1 MEKSDKTKWFIAISA
16 MLAIIVL
23 TYIKCTTDIWNSA
36 TFICQLLAVVELAYG
51 LRIAEIAKKRKKS
64 YQLSAAERHAYTQYL
79 YQKQYYRYPVL
90 ANQMFFIMVRMDI
103 QMENYDR
110 AEEELEKIIVE
121 KCSTEQL
128 KLYYYMK
135 IIVLVASDAKEKIQ
149 ENRMRYLAIPDV
161 KGVYPLEAELDM
173 WIKQNNIAKMTEA
186 VKKAAA
192 EKKEHPLRTG
202 IISAILAYS
211 MAFYGLWYG
220 INRDAGY
227 EVRQHFAE
235 ISVAFITVSLAL
247 LIIWGIVSIYRR
259 NCQELSVPSGK
270 NKATLIVIYGAAAIF
285 ALIIIGSVG
294 MNVFFG
300 INWTESVAGE
310 NGKYTYIAVKED
322 YGSERR
328 YRTNNPFIMRSVD
341 SLLPSPAITDEKEDE
356 ENAPDTD
363 NGNSTKESSKQSESN
378 EDNAQDDTT
387 QYQRDGLTI
396 QNEMLAVYNYLK
408 EQNTLQNMTFNY
420 TASAKGEVYAVVSE
434 VQEEKEGNTVTVRY
448 CLYDNGEKKD
458 ADSNPCE
465 EFVLEKVY
473 PDGSHENELVDFY
486 LVNADT
492 MQVTDEKKDT
502 W

>member
-1 MEKSDKTKWFIAISA
+1 MRRTDKAKWIIAILS
-16 MLAIIVL
+16 MLTIILL
-23 TYIKCTTDIWNSA
+23 TYIDCTTDIWNAA
-36 TFICQLLAVVELAYG
+36 TFICQLIAVVELAYG
-51 LRIAEIAKKRKKS
+51 LRIAEMAQKRKKS
-64 YQLSAAERHAYTQYL
+64 YRLPTKERYAYAQHL
-79 YQKQYYRYPVL
+79 YEKQYYRYPVL
-90 ANQMFFIMVRMDI
+90 ANQMFFIMARMDI
-103 QMENYDR
+103 QMENYTR
-110 AEEELEKIIVE
+110 AGEELEKIVVE

-128 KLYYYMK
+128 KLYYYLK
-135 IIVLVASDAKEKIQ
+135 IMVSVASDDKERIQ
-149 ENRMRYLAIPDV
+149 ENWIRYLAIPDV
-161 KGVYPLEAELDM
+161 KSVYPLESELDM
-173 WIKQNNIAKMTEA
+173 WIKQNDTTKMTEA
-186 VKKAAA
+186 LKKAAA

-202 IISAILAYS
+202 IISVILAYS
-211 MAFYGLWYG
+211 TAFYGLWYG

-235 ISVAFITVSLAL
+235 ISVALITVSLAML
-247 LIIWGIVSIYRR
+247 VIWGIVNIYRR
-259 NCQELSVPSGK
+259 NCQELSVQSGK

-285 ALIIIGSVG
+285 ALIIVGSIG

-300 INWTESVAGE
+300 INWTESVAGK
-310 NGKYTYIAVKED
+310 NGKYTYIAVKKD

-363 NGNSTKESSKQSESN
+363 NGNSTNESSKQGENN

-408 EQNTLQNMTFNY
+408 EQNTLQNMAFSY

-434 VQEEKEGNTVTVRY
+434 VQEEKEETTVTVRY
-448 CLYDNGEKKD
+448 CLYDNGEKED
-458 ADSNPCE
+458 AGGNPCE
-465 EFVLEKVY
+465 ELVLEKVY

-486 LVNADT
+486 LVNAET